1 MKSSSAAPTLCG
13 VQAIGIPADIR
24 HHDEPVRVR
33 MRRDRRQLADRRVRD
48 PVAVGDV
55 EVLVQEHR
63 DDVRDALVAQLLV
76 EPRMLQGRAH

>member
-1 MKSSSAAPTLCG
+1 
-13 VQAIGIPADIR
+13 
-24 HHDEPVRVR
+24 
-33 MRRDRRQLADRRVRD
+33 VRD

-55 EVLVQEHR
+55 EALVQEHR

>member
-1 MKSSSAAPTLCG
+1 
-13 VQAIGIPADIR
+13 
-24 HHDEPVRVR
+24 

-76 EPRMLQGRAH
+76 ERRVSQGRTHYMGRQLAGWLWTSAS